1 MELEY
6 WAHFYFDN
14 PPKEE
19 AEDDDFDLEA
29 ELRDADELAASNDP
43 NDWEEI

>member
-1 MELEY
+1 MSADY
-6 WAHFYFDN
+6 WAHFYYEN
-14 PPKEE
+14 PAKEE

-29 ELRDADELAASNDP
+29 ELRDANAIVARPDP